1 MRRQD
6 DVFDPDSPVEPPT
19 EPPDAFVVELAVSEP
34 APGQE
39 LTGHWNGVTFSV
51 GGTARIAS
59 GSGTIQRVEVS
70 VGGGEFTAAT
80 ATAAGWTY
88 WTTTRTVT
96 SSGTQTIVARAID
109 GEGHVASERTVTITT
124 TLAPKPPDN
133 PEPPADTTAPTVT
146 ITTPAPGETLV
157 LDGAGRAEVTV
168 TGTASDAGGSGLD
181 RVELTVDG
189 APIQLTPGQAGWTNW
204 TGRALLT
211 GDSAHT
217 ISATAHDQAGLRSTA
232 HVSVATVTEPPRP
245 PAVER
250 LMVVTKC
257 RLSTYLGAYGTG
269 SVVKTV
275 CLLPGENT
283 EIEVKS
289 YRRSS
294 EKLTEASSILDS
306 TSSETESSF
315 EQELQLEQSSK
326 RASAQSLEW
335 TASGSAAAGWG
346 WGSASVSA
354 GVAGNSNA
362 ALEEMSKSFMKALG
376 RHAAKAS
383 AKREVQINTTREI
396 TKEEGEEA
404 SSKSKIE
411 NINLSRTLNFIF
423 RQMNQEYLSILH
435 LVDVR
440 VAYVRGDETEVAGES
455 EPQMRWTYQEATLSQ
470 LDGLLRQVIVPERR
484 EDVRRSVINVLTSV
498 SDHEDELH
506 SIVEERTLQP
516 PDGTPRPSGRY
527 LRFPKGKVSVYEDAS
542 TGTTIKVPGV
552 ILAVTRNIL
561 RTDGV
566 IADAMLGQGEA
577 LDAYNK
583 GLQTAVVK
591 ARTVE
596 NARESAALDKDRL
609 AIEVVRGGDTARAKV
624 FRTVYPPPRAEGL
637 ALATVDAD
645 GDVPATN
652 GTEA

>member
-1 MRRQD
+1 MAGLQ
-6 DVFDPDSPVEPPT
+6 S
-19 EPPDAFVVELAVSEP
+19 
-34 APGQE
+34 
-39 LTGHWNGVTFSV
+39 
-51 GGTARIAS
+51 TA
-59 GSGTIQRVEVS
+59 QVS
-70 VGGGEFTAAT
+70 VT
-80 ATAAGWTY
+80 
-88 WTTTRTVT
+88 
-96 SSGTQTIVARAID
+96 
-109 GEGHVASERTVTITT
+109 
-124 TLAPKPPDN
+124 
-133 PEPPADTTAPTVT
+133 
-146 ITTPAPGETLV
+146 
-157 LDGAGRAEVTV
+157 
-168 TGTASDAGGSGLD
+168 
-181 RVELTVDG
+181 
-189 APIQLTPGQAGWTNW
+189 
-204 TGRALLT
+204 
-211 GDSAHT
+211 
-217 ISATAHDQAGLRSTA
+217 
-232 HVSVATVTEPPRP
+232 TVTEPPRP

-250 LMVVTKC
+250 LMIVTKC

-275 CLLPGENT
+275 CLLPGEST

-306 TSSETESSF
+306 TITESESSF

-335 TASGSAAAGWG
+335 SASGSAEASYGVA
-346 WGSASVSA
+346 SASVSVGAA
-354 GVAGNSNA
+354 GSSNA
-362 ALEEMSKSFMKALG
+362 ALEEMSKSFMKALS

-383 AKREVQINTTREI
+383 AKREVQINTTREL

-411 NINLSRTLNFIF
+411 NINLSRTLNLIF

-440 VAYVRGDETEVAGES
+440 VAYVRGDEIEAANVRREELKVES
-455 EPQMRWTYQEATLSQ
+455 GPELRWSYQEVTLSQ

-484 EDVRRSVINVLTSV
+484 EEVRRSIINVLTSV

-527 LRFPKGKVSVYEDAS
+527 LRFPKGKVSVYEDSS
-542 TGTTIKVPGV
+542 TGTTLRVPGV
-552 ILAVTRNIL
+552 ILAVTRNVM

-577 LDAYNK
+577 LDY
-583 GLQTAVVK
+583 LQQGPPV
-591 ARTVE
+591 RRGQGPHGRE
-596 NARESAALDKDRL
+596 RRESAALDKDRL
-609 AIEVVRGGDTARAKV
+609 AIEVVRGGDTARADV
-624 FRTVYPPPRAEGL
+624 FRTVFPPPRAEGL

-645 GDVPATN
+645 GDAT
-652 GTEA
+652 GA